1 MYYLQSR
8 YYDASAGRFVN
19 GDLILFPYFFKA
31 YHTNFNIF
39 DYCSCTPV
47 NGADPN
53 GYLYISY
60 LELKSFIS
68 NFTAAMKWLD
78 GWKQVGAVLSF
89 YIPAMLAW
97 VNSLPV
103 IGQVLFCLIVASVA
117 LIALEF
123 AYAYYIKKCGI
134 DISIS
139 WKGLKITYR

>member
-1 MYYLQSR
+1 
-8 YYDASAGRFVN
+8 
-19 GDLILFPYFFKA
+19 
-31 YHTNFNIF
+31 
-39 DYCSCTPV
+39 
-47 NGADPN
+47 
-53 GYLYISY
+53 
-60 LELKSFIS
+60 
-68 NFTAAMKWLD
+68 MKWLD